1 MRKML
6 SALLSALLLT
16 GCAAPAGE
24 AASASAPVSAARSDS
39 APAARVENM
48 TSSMVESSARP
59 MPEEEVLAAY
69 ERAQRVYGWFDLAPL
84 PTVGEALTVN
94 GRAYYR
100 VDMEGMEELED
111 LRTYLRGVFSQELAD
126 RLLDGGSARIQYR
139 DVNGVLYAAGDS
151 RDRDAGKGQVQVE
164 VERLEDG
171 LYFINVTVDLLGEDR
186 ETVVGLERWS
196 FPYEFV
202 EERWVFTDFRMV
214 Y

>member
-1 MRKML
+1 
-6 SALLSALLLT
+6 
-16 GCAAPAGE
+16 
-24 AASASAPVSAARSDS
+24 
-39 APAARVENM
+39 
-48 TSSMVESSARP
+48 

-84 PTVGEALTVN
+84 HTVGEALTVN

-186 ETVVGLERWS
+186 ETVGGLESWS
-196 FPYEFV
+196 FPYAFV
-202 EERWVFTDFRMV
+202 DDRCVFTDFRLV

>member
-48 TSSMVESSARP
+48 SSSMVESSARP

-84 PTVGEALTVN
+84 PTAGEALTVN

-111 LRTYLRGVFSQELAD
+111 LRTYLRGVFSQELTD
-126 RLLDGGSARIQYR
+126 RLLDGGTARVQYR

-164 VERLEDG
+164 VEQLEDS
-171 LYFINVTVDLLGEDR
+171 LYFINVTVDLLGEDL
-186 ETVVGLERWS
+186 ETVVALERW
-196 FPYEFV
+196 
-202 EERWVFTDFRMV
+202 
-214 Y
+214 